1 MLRVM
6 TKREVRQLDK
16 DMDEWWL
23 QLDPTTKSTIFHFAK
38 NINKSKDIIKATEC
52 HDKKITKRG
61 KRTQKALL
69 NKYYNDTTIT
79 TNNPNGLNDI
89 YWVAREENKNK

>member
-6 TKREVRQLDK
+6 TKREVKQLDK

-23 QLDPTTKSTIFHFAK
+23 QLDPTTKSTIFHFVK
-38 NINKSKDIIKATEC
+38 YTNKSKDIIKATEC
-52 HDKKITKRG
+52 HDKKITKRC

-69 NKYYNDTTIT
+69 NKYYNTTIA

-89 YWVAREENKNK
+89 YWVGKSKNE